1 MEVHAHSHTARKKW
15 THYFWEFL
23 MLFLAVFCGFLAE
36 YKLEHT
42 IEHQREKKFAG
53 LLYEDLKKDSSL
65 LNRTIRMKEWRNIK
79 IDSLLYYL
87 SQPDIE
93 KNAAFIYYYAHA
105 LFMNMP
111 FKPNDATIQQLR
123 SSGSLRYF
131 SKLRLYNA
139 ISTYYSECTFYQ
151 ELEGGMKKETL
162 IPVVSKII
170 EADKLYA
177 MLNITP
183 DYTQMVN
190 KPAEPM
196 KLLSTEKA
204 IINELVFY
212 AHHIKMIDDIS
223 LNLFQNNILVEQKR
237 LIDELEKE
245 YHLK

>member
-1 MEVHAHSHTARKKW
+1 MEVHAHTHTARKKW

-53 LLYEDLKKDSSL
+53 LLHEDLKKDTSL
-65 LNRTIRMKEWRNIK
+65 LNRTIQMKEWCIIK

-87 SQPDIE
+87 SQPDPE
-93 KNAAFIYYYAHA
+93 KNAAFVYYYARA

-131 SKLRLYNA
+131 SKPRLYNA
-139 ISTYYSECTFYQ
+139 ISNYYSDCAVYQ
-151 ELEGGMKKETL
+151 ELEAGMKKEIL
-162 IPVVSKII
+162 IPVVSKIFN
-170 EADKLYA
+170 ADKLYA

-183 DYTQMVN
+183 YYRQMVYQ
-190 KPAEPM
+190 PGESMELISAERVF
-196 KLLSTEKA
+196 
-204 IINELVFY
+204 INELVFY
-212 AHHIKMIDDIS
+212 AHHIKTVDDIS
-223 LNLFQNNILVEQKR
+223 LNLFGNNIPVEQKK